1 MHDESVIIVNYVR
14 RDEGVRREWREIR
27 GVGIGLHGMVYIYRE
42 RWVDMQV
49 GYISVWADKR
59 AVLGL

>member
-1 MHDESVIIVNYVR
+1 M
-14 RDEGVRREWREIR
+14 RREWREVR
-27 GVGIGLHGMVYIYRE
+27 GVGIGLHSMVYIYRE

-49 GYISVWADKR
+49 GYIAVWTDKR